1 MDLQNAKNLALT
13 FMAMHKVIA
22 MGYTFSFSNSR
33 RAAGY
38 CKYTTKQIQLSKHLT
53 ALADEADVIDTIL
66 HEIAHALCPQ
76 HGHDHVW
83 QRTAIAIGCN
93 GKRCYGGDGDNKE
106 SLVVAY
112 KLVAKYKAVCKN
124 GHEHFLNR
132 KPKKNRCCGLCYRK
146 FNPNDLL
153 VYTPTNQ

>member
-1 MDLQNAKNLALT
+1 MNLQDAKNVALT
-13 FMAMHKVIA
+13 LMATHNVIA
-22 MGYTFSFSNSR
+22 MGYSFSFSNSR

-53 ALADEADVIDTIL
+53 ALANEVDVIDTIL

-93 GKRCYGGDGDNKE
+93 GKRCYGGDTKE

-112 KLVAKYKAVCKN
+112 KLVAKFKAVCQN
-124 GHEHFLNR
+124 GHEHFANR
-132 KPKKNRCCGLCYRK
+132 MPKRNKSCGYCSRR
-146 FNPNDLL
+146 FNPNDIL
-153 VYTPTNQ
+153 VYKPTNQ